1 VRFRLAEEATFK
13 EECMSVTKDALGRSV
28 SRRRFLATSALAS
41 ASVAGSGALL
51 AACGS
56 GSGGG
61 PGGGT
66 GGGGGG
72 ADAATGKGGA
82 VTWGSWA
89 NPGEAERFRQ
99 VSKDYQAKYDT
110 KVTFQI
116 VTGDYMPKLLT
127 QLAGGSA
134 PDAFYVSTEG
144 AAKLI
149 ESNNLVDLTEF
160 TNKPDSPV
168 KVKDFHQGLL
178 PWTQS
183 GGKTY
188 GLPVDCNPLVFWF
201 NQDMLGAAGITQNP
215 VQLHEAGTWNRD
227 ALDDFLNKIKA
238 SGKRGHVIEG
248 SWDRWF
254 SWMTTFGGKPIDEK
268 ANKAVFNE
276 DPKSMET
283 LEWIFDSFKSG
294 TLTYGGTLPK
304 GQGVDAL
311 FYAQQVASGSWGRWI
326 LPNLKKLKFN
336 YDIAPYPSED
346 GKTIMPV
353 DIPVAAMGVNAKA
366 KDPEAALWWTTRY
379 VSVDGQ
385 KARLSGGGNAV
396 PSIPGAEE
404 IVLEGNLPAH
414 AAYFNDVAKVG
425 YAIPLA
431 IAKNA
436 TVASNI
442 NAEIDKVVKSGA
454 DAKTFADKICAFING
469 A

>member
-1 VRFRLAEEATFK
+1 MTDI
-13 EECMSVTKDALGRSV
+13 KDAFGRTV
-28 SRRRFLATSALAS
+28 SRRRFLGGVAAV
-41 ASVAGSGALL
+41 SVAGSGALL
-51 AACGS
+51 AGCGS
-56 GSGGG
+56 GRGAG
-61 PGGGT
+61 PGGQAGGE
-66 GGGGGG
+66 GGGG
-72 ADAATGKGGA
+72 DAAAGRGGA

-89 NPGEAERFRQ
+89 NPGEAERFRK
-99 VSKDYQAKYDT
+99 VSKDYEAEYGTQI
-110 KVTFQI
+110 TFQI
-116 VTGDYMPKLLT
+116 VTGDYNSKLLT

-149 ESNNLVDLTEF
+149 ESNNLTDLTEF
-160 TNKPDSPV
+160 ASKPESPV
-168 KVKDFHQGLL
+168 KIEDFYPGLM

-183 GGKTY
+183 EGKTF

-201 NQDMLGAAGITQNP
+201 NQDMLGAAGISQNP

-227 ALDDFLNKIKA
+227 ALDDFLTKIKA
-238 SGKRGHVIEG
+238 SGKRGHVLEAN
-248 SWDRWF
+248 WDRLF
-254 SWMTTFGGKPIDEK
+254 SWMTTFGGKPIE

-283 LEWIFDSFKSG
+283 IEWLFDHMANE
-294 TLTYGGTLPK
+294 TITYGGSLPK

-311 FYAQQVASGSWGRWI
+311 FYAQQLASGSWGRWI

-353 DIPVAAMGVNAKA
+353 DIPVAAKGVNAKA
-366 KDPEAALWWTTRY
+366 KDPDAALWWTMRY

-404 IVLEGNLPAH
+404 VVTEGNLPAH
-414 AAYFNDVAKVG
+414 ASFWNDVAKVG
-425 YAIPLA
+425 YAIPQA
-431 IAKNA
+431 IASKA
-436 TVASNI
+436 EVAANI
-442 NAEIDKVVKSGA
+442 NNEIDKVIKSGA

-469 A
+469 GS

>member
-1 VRFRLAEEATFK
+1 MTD
-13 EECMSVTKDALGRSV
+13 TKDVFGRTI
-28 SRRRFLATSALAS
+28 SRRSFLAGTALA
-41 ASVAGSGALL
+41 AVSVAGPGALL
-51 AACGS
+51 AGCGS
-56 GSGGG
+56 GQGAG
-61 PGGGT
+61 PGGG
-66 GGGGGG
+66 GGEGGGGG
-72 ADAATGKGGA
+72 ANASTGQGGA

-99 VSKDYQAKYDT
+99 VSKDYQSKYGT

-116 VTGDYMPKLLT
+116 VTGDYLSKLLT

-134 PDAFYVSTEG
+134 PDAFYVNTEG

-149 ESNNLVDLTEF
+149 ESNSLVDLTEF
-160 TNKPDSPV
+160 AGKPDSPV
-168 KVKDFHQGLL
+168 KIAEFYPGLL

-183 GGKTY
+183 EGKTF

-201 NQDMLGAAGITQNP
+201 NQDMLGAAGINQNP

-227 ALDDFLNKIKA
+227 ALDDFLTKIKA
-238 SGKRGHVIEG
+238 SGKRGLVIAGE
-248 SWDRWF
+248 WAYWL
-254 SWMTTFGGKPIDEK
+254 SWMTTFGGKPIDEE

-283 LEWIFDSFKSG
+283 LEWIFDGLKSENI
-294 TLTYGGTLPK
+294 TYGGSLPK
-304 GQGVDAL
+304 GQGIDAL
-311 FYAQQVASGSWGRWI
+311 FYAQQLASCQMGRWI
-326 LPNLKKLKFN
+326 LPNLKKLKFK

-346 GKTIMPV
+346 GKTIAPV
-353 DIPVAAMGVNAKA
+353 NIPVASMGVNAKA
-366 KDPEAALWWTTRY
+366 KDLDAALWWTTRY

-404 IVLEGNLPAH
+404 VVTEGNLPEH
-414 AAYFNDVAKVG
+414 ASYWNEVAKVG
-425 YAIPLA
+425 YAIPEV
-431 IAKNA
+431 IASKPQ
-436 TVASNI
+436 VAANI

-469 A
+469 GS

>member
-1 VRFRLAEEATFK
+1 MTD
-13 EECMSVTKDALGRSV
+13 TKDMFGRTI
-28 SRRRFLATSALAS
+28 SRRSFLAGTA
-41 ASVAGSGALL
+41 VAAVSGLV
-51 AACGS
+51 AACG
-56 GSGGG
+56 GGQGAG

-66 GGGGGG
+66 GGGGGANPSSG
-72 ADAATGKGGA
+72 QGGA

-99 VSKDYQAKYDT
+99 VSKAYEQQYGT

-116 VTGDYMPKLLT
+116 VTGDYLSKLLT

-134 PDAFYVSTEG
+134 PDAFYVNTEG

-160 TNKPDSPV
+160 TGKSDSPV
-168 KVKDFHQGLL
+168 KVQDFYPGLL

-183 GGKTY
+183 SGKTY

-201 NQDMLGAAGITQNP
+201 NQDMLGAAGIAQNP

-227 ALDDFLNKIKA
+227 ALDDFLTKIKA
-238 SGKRGHVIEG
+238 SGKRGLVLAGE
-248 SWDRWF
+248 WAYWL
-254 SWMTTFGGKPIDEK
+254 SWMTTFGGKPIDNE

-283 LEWIFDSFKSG
+283 LQWIFDGLASENI
-294 TLTYGGTLPK
+294 TYGGSLPK
-304 GQGVDAL
+304 GQGIDAL
-311 FYAQQVASGSWGRWI
+311 FYAQQLASCQMGRWI
-326 LPNLKKLKFN
+326 LPNLKKLKFK

-353 DIPVAAMGVNAKA
+353 NIPVASMGVNSKA
-366 KDPEAALWWTTRY
+366 KDPDAALWWTTRY
-379 VSVDGQ
+379 VSVEGQ
-385 KARLSGGGNAV
+385 KARLAGGGNAV
-396 PSIPGAEE
+396 PSIPGVEE
-404 IVLEGNLPAH
+404 IVTEGNLPEH
-414 AAYFNDVAKVG
+414 ASYWNEVAKVG
-425 YAIPLA
+425 YAIPQA

-436 TVASNI
+436 EVAANI

-469 A
+469 GS